1 MLKNRL
7 YSEENMRAGRKVM
20 SNVNKMGSILRLRRR
35 FYKNRLR
42 RLEKAI
48 VNLDYFLTQCKTYY
62 N

>member
-1 MLKNRL
+1 
-7 YSEENMRAGRKVM
+7 MRAGRKVM

-48 VNLDYFLTQCKTYY
+48 VILIIF
-62 N
+62 

>member
-1 MLKNRL
+1 
-7 YSEENMRAGRKVM
+7 MRAERKVM

-42 RLEKAI
+42 RLEKAMGK
-48 VNLDYFLTQCKTYY
+48 LDYFLTQCKTYY